1 MTGIDAD
8 ARPVALITGVAGQDG
23 TYLSELLI
31 SRGWQVHGVARTDPS
46 TTDTGQ
52 YLTGVTVHI
61 QDIANT
67 DATVDLIDRIE
78 PDHVFHLAGISSVWK
93 SWQDPV
99 LTTRVNGLSVVGVL
113 EGCLRLQD
121 RVGKQVTVVNASS
134 AEIFAGSGVSP
145 QNEDTPVAP
154 TSPYGASKAF
164 AHHMVQVYRAKG
176 LAASNAILYNHES
189 PRRPDTFVTRKITK
203 AIAAI
208 VAGHQDVLELGDTSA
223 VRDWGWAPEYVEAMF
238 EMAALSR
245 GDDYVLATGE
255 ARLIEDFL
263 TTAFVAAGIRAWN
276 RHVTRSAALHRAS
289 DPESLVGDSA
299 KAHRQLGWRPR
310 HTFDDIV
317 QEMLEADG
325 VAVRGGEGETHEGML
340 D

>member
-1 MTGIDAD
+1 MPAD
-8 ARPVALITGVAGQDG
+8 HDSVGPVALITGVAGQDG

-46 TTDTGQ
+46 TTDAGQ

-113 EGCLRLQD
+113 DGCLTLQD
-121 RVGKQVTVVNASS
+121 RVGKRVTVVNASS
-134 AEIFAGSGVSP
+134 AEIFAGSGISP
-145 QNEDTPVAP
+145 QDENTAIVP

-203 AIAAI
+203 AVAAIAA
-208 VAGHQDVLELGDTSA
+208 GEQDVLELGDTSA
-223 VRDWGWAPEYVEAMF
+223 VRDWGWAPEYVEAVY
-238 EMAALSR
+238 EMATLSH
-245 GDDYVLATGE
+245 GDDVVVATGE
-255 ARLIEDFL
+255 ARSVEDFVA
-263 TTAFVAAGIRAWN
+263 TAFACVGIADWR
-276 RHVTRSAALHRAS
+276 RHVTRSSVLRRAA
-289 DPESLVGDSA
+289 DPESLVGNSA
-299 KAHRQLGWRPR
+299 KAQRLLSWSPR
-310 HTFDDIV
+310 HSFDAV
-317 QEMLEADG
+317 VREMLVGDRAPVTE
-325 VAVRGGEGETHEGML
+325 R
-340 D
+340 